1 MEWYAA
7 ELERKHVLSILWNVK
22 CNPGMTKTDIVR
34 MERGGEKTKYD
45 VLTKLIELN
54 LIRSDGSSGKS
65 WNSEHLYLTEAG
77 NKIAEHIEA
86 INGIMADLYSAD
98 DIHSEHESP
107 DTQ

>member
-7 ELERKHVLSILWNVK
+7 ELERKHIITMLWKVK

-45 VLTKLIELN
+45 VIAKLIELN
-54 LIRSDGSSGKS
+54 LIRVDSSSGKA

-77 NKIAEHIEA
+77 NRIAEHIEA
-86 INGIMADLYSAD
+86 INQIMVDLYSVD
-98 DIHSEHESP
+98 NIH
-107 DTQ
+107 